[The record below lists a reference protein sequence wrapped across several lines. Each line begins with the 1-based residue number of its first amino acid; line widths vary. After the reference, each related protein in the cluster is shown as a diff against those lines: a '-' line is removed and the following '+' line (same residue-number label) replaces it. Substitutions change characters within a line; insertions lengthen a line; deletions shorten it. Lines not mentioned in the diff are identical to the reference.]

1 MWKGVT
7 AGGCANNQDTW
18 PNNPRFKLIVDSDS
32 QIQVIIKFQVF
43 NKKINIFIKWELY

>member
-43 NKKINIFIKWELY
+43 NKK